1 MHDQQLLKEFRARA
15 IQLKSNYL
23 SPLQEISAHAPK
35 LESRD
40 RTYSSF
46 VYSQN
51 AYASVS
57 SFNEDGQSGG
67 SQQAEKL
74 PIHSPTIAEIDREA
88 EIRGENYLYEL
99 ATSFRLDVDA
109 IREAIFPAEEKQ
121 DTMSL
126 ISVIIDISGNDPDTK
141 N

>member
-1 MHDQQLLKEFRARA
+1 M
-15 IQLKSNYL
+15 
-23 SPLQEISAHAPK
+23 
-35 LESRD
+35 
-40 RTYSSF
+40 
-46 VYSQN
+46 
-51 AYASVS
+51 
-57 SFNEDGQSGG
+57 
-67 SQQAEKL
+67 

>member
-1 MHDQQLLKEFRARA
+1 MRDQQLLKEFRARA

-51 AYASVS
+51 ASVS

-74 PIHSPTIAEIDREA
+74 PIQSPTIADIDREA